1 MNAPVHA
8 PATNEIVDEIVKEA
22 SRQIGRPVDIR
33 RTDITLIRPSDT
45 VFHHGK
51 ARTVC
56 PGDIKHDG
64 FMGRTLFGDSYVLGR
79 RPVLRL
85 IM

>member
-8 PATNEIVDEIVKEA
+8 STEDARIAAEA
-22 SRQIGRPVDIR
+22 SRQIGRPVAVR
-33 RTDITLIRPSDT
+33 KTDIALIRAADT
-45 VFHHGK
+45 VFHQGI

-56 PGDIKHDG
+56 PGDLRHDG

-79 RPVLRL
+79 RPVMRL
-85 IM
+85 VM